1 MYQGA
6 EAHTAS
12 LNHLQAE
19 LTLYSTVQA
28 QLNLPSPFA
37 YIERNKTA
45 GGNVF
50 WVLKDLRH
58 QEVHGKFT
66 DLPSNITAREGQNIE
81 MACAFQSGTSSVYL
95 EIQWWFIRAP
105 EEPSTSEE
113 DEEDTEMELIP
124 EPDPDD
130 EGTKISTVKV
140 QGNDISHKLQISRV
154 SKSDEGLYECRVT
167 DANYGEL
174 KEYKVQAYL
183 KVNATVRR
191 GLVKKTSPLHLTD
204 KKPRK
209 TSSVLGQDSN
219 GMSSDQRSQ
228 STSTSQSSQ
237 SKTVKHSAGSVCSFT
252 FTLNL
257 PSNETSSPHVN
268 TNRKTP

>member
-1 MYQGA
+1 MWTLHDSVGLVFFSFLSIQIGF
-6 EAHTAS
+6 S
-12 LNHLQAE
+12 LQ
-19 LTLYSTVQA
+19 
-28 QLNLPSPFA
+28 
-37 YIERNKTA
+37 
-45 GGNVF
+45 
-50 WVLKDLRH
+50 
-58 QEVHGKFT
+58 GKFT

-105 EEPSTSEE
+105 EEPSASEE
-113 DEEDTEMELIP
+113 EEEEEEEDTEMELIP

-174 KEYKVQAYL
+174 KEYKAQAYL

-191 GLVKKTSPLHLTD
+191 GLKKTSPLHLTD

-209 TSSVLGQDSN
+209 SNSAMGQDSN

-228 STSTSQSSQ
+228 STSTSHSSQ
-237 SKTVKHSAGSVCSFT
+237 SKTVKHSAGSGT
-252 FTLNL
+252 RIA
-257 PSNETSSPHVN
+257 TSHGLAFLIFASGCV
-268 TNRKTP
+268 RGALL

>member
-1 MYQGA
+1 MRSAFGMMWTLHDSIGLLFFSCLSFQIGF
-6 EAHTAS
+6 S
-12 LNHLQAE
+12 LQ
-19 LTLYSTVQA
+19 
-28 QLNLPSPFA
+28 
-37 YIERNKTA
+37 
-45 GGNVF
+45 
-50 WVLKDLRH
+50 
-58 QEVHGKFT
+58 GKFT

-105 EEPSTSEE
+105 EEPSTREE

-140 QGNDISHKLQISRV
+140 QGNDISHKLQLLRV
-154 SKSDEGLYECRVT
+154 SKNDEGLYECRVT

-174 KEYKVQAYL
+174 KEYKAQAYL

-191 GLVKKTSPLHLTD
+191 GLIKKTSPLHLTD

-209 TSSVLGQDSN
+209 SSSALGQDSN
-219 GMSSDQRSQ
+219 GPDHRSQ
-228 STSTSQSSQ
+228 STSTSQASQ
-237 SKTVKHSAGSVCSFT
+237 SKPVNHSTGSGSRIA
-252 FTLNL
+252 
-257 PSNETSSPHVN
+257 TSYGLAVLLSVSGYV
-268 TNRKTP
+268 RGALL